1 MHAPVAE
8 SGNFRR
14 ALRLKLIAL
23 TLDSDRVQ
31 QRFQSIR
38 RCLRN
43 GSIESSVVDTGHE
56 EFKVYWAMNRG
67 KEEEVEI
74 SWISNAVSYQK

>member
-38 RCLRN
+38 RCLDN
-43 GSIESSVVDTGHE
+43 WSIESSVVYTGHE
-56 EFKVYWAMNRG
+56 ELRVYCGINEG
-67 KEEEVEI
+67 KQEEVEI
-74 SWISNAVSYQK
+74 SWISNAVYYQK